1 MCLDFQLASRNY
13 ESYLINAFNEYL
25 DEDKIEECQQNTLEK
40 ELKSSKGTL
49 LFKIIDNTKKDTL
62 QKKYNINR

>member
-13 ESYLINAFNEYL
+13 ESYLINAFNEYM
-25 DEDKIEECQQNTLEK
+25 DEDKIEEYQQNTLEK

-49 LFKIIDNTKKDTL
+49 LFKIINNTKKHTI
-62 QKKYNINR
+62 QKKV